1 MKSLVSIIIPVY
13 NLEDYIENCLN
24 SVLNQ
29 TYKNLEIICID
40 DGSTDASAEKINAKA
55 EKDSRIKYVHQ
66 ANAGVSAA
74 RNRGLDEA
82 TGDYIMFVDGD
93 DYLHPQAVEILYDCS
108 QKNNADMSCTHFM
121 ITTNLH
127 IKSEKITKADCKK
140 VDYPEMFV
148 EKYGSMVGKS
158 SCAKLI
164 KADLA
169 KTEHFPVGISNGEDG
184 YYIILLLNHSL
195 SVYVADCQ
203 LYYYYTREN
212 SAVTSSFSFTSFS
225 ITYSFDDLCEK
236 LKNSE
241 NGFLKKYCIQYLFQS
256 IFYNRTCS
264 IGTECEEKV
273 KSESKRIGKKWLKPL
288 LKNKDVKL
296 LIKIMFVVFFYS
308 RPIYELARGIQD
320 PTMFDFYRSRRKGK
334 RCNDS

>member
-1 MKSLVSIIIPVY
+1 MSALVSIIIPVY

-29 TYKNLEIICID
+29 TYKKLEIICID

-74 RNRGLDEA
+74 RNRGLDEV
-82 TGDYIMFVDGD
+82 TGDYVMFVDGD
-93 DYLHPQAVEILYDCS
+93 DYLHPQAVEIFINEIVDSSYDMICACELFTS
-108 QKNNADMSCTHFM
+108 NTDEKTEQISDYSACDYSIEDMFNYRNNRC
-121 ITTNLH
+121 
-127 IKSEKITKADCKK
+127 
-140 VDYPEMFV
+140 P
-148 EKYGSMVGKS
+148 GKS
-158 SCAKLI
+158 VWGKIIRTDVAHR
-164 KADLA
+164 
-169 KTEHFPVGISNGEDG
+169 TRFPEGISNGEDG
-184 YYIILLLNHSL
+184 YYIITLLETGIKIRYIDA
-195 SVYVADCQ
+195 V
-203 LYYYYTREN
+203 LYYYLNRAD
-212 SAVTSSFSFTSFS
+212 SAVTSSFSFKKFS
-225 ITYSFDDLCEK
+225 ITYSFDILCGK
-236 LKNSE
+236 LENSS
-241 NGFLKKYCIQYLFQS
+241 NNFLIKYCLQYLFQT

-296 LIKIMFVVFFYS
+296 LIKIMFVVFFCS

-334 RCNDS
+334 RRNDS